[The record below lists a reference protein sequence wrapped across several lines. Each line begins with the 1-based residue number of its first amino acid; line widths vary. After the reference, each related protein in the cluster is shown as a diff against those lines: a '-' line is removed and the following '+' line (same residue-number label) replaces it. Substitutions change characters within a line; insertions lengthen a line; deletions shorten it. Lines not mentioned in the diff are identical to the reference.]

1 MLIENYNIEPLADLR
16 GANLIEADLSGA
28 DLRGA
33 NLIGADLRGANLIG
47 ADLSGAN
54 LIEAD
59 LRGANLIEADL
70 RGAYLIGANL
80 SGANLR
86 GADLSGAYLRG
97 AYLRGA
103 NLRKAYFG
111 GLIIKQGPIRSDG
124 YQYMLFTSNLG
135 GCVIIAG
142 CRQWVG
148 EDAFEQARH
157 HCETETDKKYRPEAL
172 RIIDFLEREFQAIN
186 GGSND

>member
-28 DLRGA
+28 
-33 NLIGADLRGANLIG
+33 NLI
-47 ADLSGAN
+47 
-54 LIEAD
+54 
-59 LRGANLIEADL
+59 
-70 RGAYLIGANL
+70 
-80 SGANLR
+80 
-86 GADLSGAYLRG
+86 G

-103 NLRKAYFG
+103 NLRGAYFG

-148 EDAFEQARH
+148 EDAFDQARH
-157 HCETETDKKYRPEAL
+157 HCETATDEEYRLEAL
-172 RIIDFLEREFQAIN
+172 RIIEFLEREFEILRRHQ
-186 GGSND
+186 